1 MSQAQGFSV
10 KRDRGLPEGE
20 GRGAARRRSRA
31 VGATAVAS
39 VLAALVAASTVAIA
53 ARAAIVSLAP
63 ATAAA
68 YALAGMPV
76 NLRGLSIGAVQAT
89 ARRDPQG
96 QGELVVTG
104 EIANLRDRETPVP
117 ALRLALR
124 AQDGRELYAWT
135 ERGPRTSLAARER
148 AAFRARLAA
157 PPAGVRDVL
166 VKFAATGNKGSFTEI
181 PP

>member
-10 KRDRGLPEGE
+10 KRDRGLPEG
-20 GRGAARRRSRA
+20 GGAARLGSHA
-31 VGATAVAS
+31 VGATAPVF
-39 VLAALVAASTVAIA
+39 VLATLTIAATMAIA
-53 ARAAIVSLAP
+53 ARAAIVSIAP

-76 NLRGLSIGAVQAT
+76 NLRGLSIGAVHAT
-89 ARRDPQG
+89 ATRDPQG
-96 QGELVVTG
+96 QPELVVTG

-135 ERGPRTSLAARER
+135 ERGPRPSLAARDR
-148 AAFRARLAA
+148 ASFRARLAA